1 MARYTDPVCRL
12 CRAEG
17 IKLFLKG
24 ERCNTPKCAITRRNY
39 RPGQHG
45 QARIKPTEYSLRLR
59 EKQKARRFYG
69 VGERQFSNYYGV
81 AATSKGV
88 TGEQLLRGLEMRLD
102 NVICRLGFAAS
113 RPQARQMVKHGHVH
127 IERNGVKRRVD
138 IPSFQIR
145 VGDTIT
151 VPENSRNF
159 VKTVIATG
167 TAARVPN
174 WLTSDHDN
182 LVGKVLTKPNR
193 EEIDSPIKEQLI
205 VEYYSR

>member
-24 ERCNTPKCAITRRNY
+24 ERCNSGKCAITRRNY

-45 QARIKPTEYSLRLR
+45 QARVKPTEYGVRLR

-69 VGERQFSNYYGV
+69 IGERQFSGYYEV
-81 AATSKGV
+81 ATRKKGV
-88 TGEQLLRGLEMRLD
+88 TGEALLQLLESRLD
-102 NVICRLGFAAS
+102 NAVVRLGFAAS
-113 RPQARQMVKHGHVH
+113 RPQARQMVKHGHFLL
-127 IERNGVKRRVD
+127 ERNGVKRRVD
-138 IPSFQIR
+138 IPSFRIR
-145 VGDTIT
+145 VGDVLT
-151 VPENSRNF
+151 VAESSKEF
-159 VKTVIATG
+159 VKNVIATG

-174 WLTSDHDN
+174 WLTADHDQ
-182 LVGKVLTKPNR
+182 LVGKVLSVPTR
-193 EEIDSPIKEQLI
+193 EEIDSPIKEQMI

>member
-24 ERCNTPKCAITRRNY
+24 ERCNSNKCGIVRRNY

-45 QARIKPTEYSLRLR
+45 QARVKPTEYGIRLR

-69 VGERQFSNYYGV
+69 IGERQFSGYYEV
-81 AATSKGV
+81 ATRKVGV
-88 TGEQLLRGLEMRLD
+88 TGEALLQILEGRLD
-102 NVICRLGFAAS
+102 NVVVRLGFAAS
-113 RPQARQMVKHGHVH
+113 RPQARQMVKHGHFQL
-127 IERNGVKRRVD
+127 ERNGIKRRVD
-138 IPSFQIR
+138 IPSFR
-145 VGDTIT
+145 VRTGDVVT
-151 VPENSRNF
+151 VAEGSKDF
-159 VKTVIATG
+159 VKNIVAAG

-174 WLTSDHDN
+174 WLTADHEQ
-182 LVGKVLTKPNR
+182 LVGKVLSVPTR

>member
-24 ERCNTPKCAITRRNY
+24 ERCNTGKCAITRRNY

-45 QARIKPTEYSLRLR
+45 QARVKPTEYGVRLR

-69 VGERQFSNYYGV
+69 IGERQFSGYYEV
-81 AATSKGV
+81 ATRKKGV
-88 TGEQLLRGLEMRLD
+88 TGEALLQILESRLD
-102 NVICRLGFAAS
+102 NVVVRLGLAAS
-113 RPQARQMVKHGHVH
+113 RPQARQMVKHGHFLV
-127 IERNGVKRRVD
+127 ERSGIKRRVD
-138 IPSFQIR
+138 IPSFRMRI
-145 VGDTIT
+145 GDVVT
-151 VPENSRNF
+151 VAEGSKEF
-159 VKTVIATG
+159 VKNVVAAG

-174 WLTSDHDN
+174 WLTADHDQ
-182 LVGKVLTKPNR
+182 LVGKVLSVPTR

>member
-1 MARYTDPVCRL
+1 MARYTDSVCRL

-24 ERCNTPKCAITRRNY
+24 ERCNTNKCAITRRAY

-45 QARIKPTEYSLRLR
+45 QARVKPTEYAVRLR

-69 VGERQFSNYYGV
+69 VGEKQFSNYYSD
-81 AATSKGV
+81 AAAHKGV
-88 TGEQLLRGLEMRLD
+88 TGEQLLRLLEMRLD
-102 NVICRLGFAAS
+102 NAVVRLGFAAS
-113 RPQARQMVKHGHVH
+113 RPQGRQMVKHGHFL

-138 IPSFQIR
+138 VPSFQVRI
-145 VGDTIT
+145 GDTIT
-151 VPENSRNF
+151 VGEKSKEF
-159 VKTVIATG
+159 VKHVIATG
-167 TAARVPN
+167 VAARVPN
-174 WLTSDHDN
+174 WLTTDHDI
-182 LVGKVLTKPNR
+182 LVGKVLAKPAR

>member
-24 ERCNTPKCAITRRNY
+24 ERCNSNKCGITRRNY

-45 QARIKPTEYSLRLR
+45 QARVKPTEYGIRLR

-69 VGERQFSNYYGV
+69 IGERQFSGYYEV
-81 AATSKGV
+81 ATRKVGV
-88 TGEQLLRGLEMRLD
+88 TGEALLQILEGRLD
-102 NVICRLGFAAS
+102 NVVVRLGFAAS
-113 RPQARQMVKHGHVH
+113 RPQARQMVKHGHFQL
-127 IERNGVKRRVD
+127 ERNGIKRRVD
-138 IPSFQIR
+138 IPSFR
-145 VGDTIT
+145 VRTGDVVT
-151 VPENSRNF
+151 VAEGSKDF
-159 VKTVIATG
+159 VKNIVAAG

-174 WLTSDHDN
+174 WLTADHEQ
-182 LVGKVLTKPNR
+182 LVGKVLSVPTR

>member
-45 QARIKPTEYSLRLR
+45 QARMKPTEYSLRLR

-69 VGERQFSNYYGV
+69 VGERQFSNYYSV

-113 RPQARQMVKHGHVH
+113 RPQARQMVKHGHVLV
-127 IERNGVKRRVD
+127 ERNGVKRRVD
-138 IPSFQIR
+138 IPSFQVR
-145 VGDTIT
+145 VGDTISI
-151 VPENSRNF
+151 PEKSKKF
-159 VKTVIATG
+159 VQTVIATG

-174 WLTSDHDN
+174 WLTADHDN
-182 LVGKVLTKPNR
+182 LVGKVLAKPSR

>member
-24 ERCNTPKCAITRRNY
+24 ERCNSNKCALTRRNY

-45 QARIKPTEYSLRLR
+45 QARVKPTEYGIRLR

-69 VGERQFSNYYGV
+69 IGERQFSGYYEV
-81 AATSKGV
+81 ATRKVGV
-88 TGEQLLRGLEMRLD
+88 TGEALLQILEGRLD
-102 NVICRLGFAAS
+102 NVVVRLGFAAS
-113 RPQARQMVKHGHVH
+113 RPQARQMVKHGHFQL
-127 IERNGVKRRVD
+127 ERNGIKRRVD
-138 IPSFQIR
+138 IPSFR
-145 VGDTIT
+145 VRTGDVLT
-151 VPENSRNF
+151 VAEGSKDF
-159 VKTVIATG
+159 VKNIVAAG

-174 WLTSDHDN
+174 WLTADHEQ
-182 LVGKVLTKPNR
+182 LVGKVLSVPTR

>member
-1 MARYTDPVCRL
+1 MDPVCRL

-24 ERCNTPKCAITRRNY
+24 ERCNTGKCAITRRNY

-45 QARIKPTEYSLRLR
+45 QARVKPTEYGVRLR

-69 VGERQFSNYYGV
+69 IGERQFTGYYEV
-81 AATSKGV
+81 ATRKKGV
-88 TGEQLLRGLEMRLD
+88 TGEALLQILESRLD
-102 NVICRLGFAAS
+102 NVVVRLGFAAS
-113 RPQARQMVKHGHVH
+113 RPQARQMVKHGHFLL
-127 IERNGVKRRVD
+127 ERNSIKRRVD
-138 IPSFQIR
+138 IPSFR
-145 VGDTIT
+145 VRNGDVLT
-151 VPENSRNF
+151 VAEGSKEF
-159 VKTVIATG
+159 VKNVIAAG

-174 WLTSDHDN
+174 WLAADHDQ
-182 LVGKVLTKPNR
+182 LVGKVLSVPTR